1 MPLALALVLL
11 CGLSARGGWGCLQC
25 DHSVQDAL
33 SQLRSALIPRRFHR
47 ERLQARA
54 QALLLGMEGPFFRD
68 YSMNA
73 FVGKVEVNQLEGVAT
88 FIKNQTEHIKVNSLS
103 DGPLLEE
110 LVDFRERVT
119 KELKKVLKSYESK
132 ACDRKTCRLL
142 KEEVWDCLKCQ
153 KINPACINEKFC
165 FVDGQPRMSLQYQTD
180 DDYLKN
186 QALLGIIVSVIL
198 AIFLFVVILIAG
210 CTYRKNR
217 KLLLQ

>member
-73 FVGKVEVNQLEGVAT
+73 FVGKVEVNQLEGAAT

-165 FVDGQPRMSLQYQTD
+165 FVDGQPRLSLQYQTD

>member
-25 DHSVQDAL
+25 DRSVQDAL
-33 SQLRSALIPRRFHR
+33 SQLRSALIPGRFHR

-88 FIKNQTEHIKVNSLS
+88 FIKNQTEHIKVSSLS

-132 ACDRKTCRLL
+132 GLL

-165 FVDGQPRMSLQYQTD
+165 FVDGQPRMSLQYKTD

>member
-73 FVGKVEVNQLEGVAT
+73 FVGKVEVNQLEGAAT

-165 FVDGQPRMSLQYQTD
+165 FVDGQPRLSLQYQTD

-198 AIFLFVVILIAG
+198 AIFLFVVILIA
-210 CTYRKNR
+210 
-217 KLLLQ
+217 

>member
-25 DHSVQDAL
+25 DRSVQDAL
-33 SQLRSALIPRRFHR
+33 SQLRSALIPGRFHR

-88 FIKNQTEHIKVNSLS
+88 FIKNQTEHIKVSSLS

-165 FVDGQPRMSLQYQTD
+165 FVDGQPRMSLQYKTD

>member
-132 ACDRKTCRLL
+132 GLL

>member
-132 ACDRKTCRLL
+132 ACDRKTCL
-142 KEEVWDCLKCQ
+142 
-153 KINPACINEKFC
+153 
-165 FVDGQPRMSLQYQTD
+165 DGQPRMSLQYKTD

>member
-165 FVDGQPRMSLQYQTD
+165 FVDGQPRMSLQYKTD

-198 AIFLFVVILIAG
+198 AIFLFVVILIA
-210 CTYRKNR
+210 
-217 KLLLQ
+217 

>member
-132 ACDRKTCRLL
+132 ACDRKTCL
-142 KEEVWDCLKCQ
+142 
-153 KINPACINEKFC
+153 
-165 FVDGQPRMSLQYQTD
+165 DGQPRMSLQYQTD

>member
-1 MPLALALVLL
+1 A
-11 CGLSARGGWGCLQC
+11 
-25 DHSVQDAL
+25 
-33 SQLRSALIPRRFHR
+33 
-47 ERLQARA
+47 
-54 QALLLGMEGPFFRD
+54 
-68 YSMNA
+68 
-73 FVGKVEVNQLEGVAT
+73 VNQLEGVAT
-88 FIKNQTEHIKVNSLS
+88 FIKNQTEHIKVSSLS

-165 FVDGQPRMSLQYQTD
+165 FVDGQPRMSLQYKTD

-186 QALLGIIVSVIL
+186 QALLGITVSVIL

-210 CTYRKNR
+210 FTYRKNR

>member
-132 ACDRKTCRLL
+132 GLL

-165 FVDGQPRMSLQYQTD
+165 FVDGQPRMSLQYKTD

>member
-25 DHSVQDAL
+25 DRSVQDAL
-33 SQLRSALIPRRFHR
+33 SQLRSALIPGRFHR

-88 FIKNQTEHIKVNSLS
+88 FIKNQTEHIKVSSLS

-165 FVDGQPRMSLQYQTD
+165 FGEQSSGTLQCPNTRVAD
-180 DDYLKN
+180 ARK
-186 QALLGIIVSVIL
+186 
-198 AIFLFVVILIAG
+198 IAFS
-210 CTYRKNR
+210 C
-217 KLLLQ
+217 LCHF

>member
-103 DGPLLEE
+103 G
-110 LVDFRERVT
+110 
-119 KELKKVLKSYESK
+119 
-132 ACDRKTCRLL
+132 LL

-153 KINPACINEKFC
+153 KINPTCINEKFC

-198 AIFLFVVILIAG
+198 AIFLFVVILIA
-210 CTYRKNR
+210 
-217 KLLLQ
+217 

>member
-198 AIFLFVVILIAG
+198 AIFLFVVILIA
-210 CTYRKNR
+210 
-217 KLLLQ
+217 

>member
-165 FVDGQPRMSLQYQTD
+165 FVDGQPRMSLQYKTD